1 MSIKRRSQ
9 ASCFSIATHCFFC
22 ENSVSEKELI
32 NRQKVNLV
40 RTIEFFT
47 SLKLVCEERRDCWTT
62 LVLGRINSVG
72 DLHAGDAIYH
82 QACNVNFR
90 TGKAPPID
98 YKIDDIKSFVEDQ
111 KTYKVK
117 RFFISCERLR

>member
-1 MSIKRRSQ
+1 M
-9 ASCFSIATHCFFC
+9 
-22 ENSVSEKELI
+22 SEKELI

-47 SLKLVCEERRDCWTT
+47 SLKLVCEERRDRWTT

-98 YKIDDIKSFVEDQ
+98 YKVDYIRAPQKFRGRPI

-117 RFFISCERLR
+117 RPFYQL